1 MRVGIEA
8 INVYG
13 GPTYLDVRTLFE
25 ARGLDLERFENLM
38 MHRKAVSLAC
48 EDPVTNGVNAA
59 LPIILGLSEH
69 QRANIEMVIASSESG
84 LDFGKAMSTYMHD
97 HLGLSR
103 ACRLFELKQACFGG
117 TAALQMAVNFVLS
130 GVAPGKKVLVI
141 ATDIARGL
149 HQDDGLH
156 YAEPSQGT
164 GAVAMLVGDAPRVF
178 EMDAGAYGCHSYE
191 VMDTFRPRADLER
204 GDPDLSLLSYL
215 DCLEGAYKAYA
226 AKVEG
231 VDLRTTFDY
240 MAYHTPFAGMVKG
253 AHRKI
258 MRSILRAKPAEV
270 DEDFQ
275 RRVQPS
281 LRYCQQVGNVY
292 SATLYFALCS
302 LVDQAQFSG
311 QRRVGLFS
319 YGSGCSSEF
328 FSGLVDDDSKAA
340 LAAYDIPAQLE
351 RRIKL
356 NMAEYERLQAMNR
369 AIPFGEENWEV
380 DLNGCE
386 HLYER
391 YFQGRGLLVLSGVR
405 KYHREYVWS

>member
-1 MRVGIEA
+1 MSVGIEA

-13 GPTYLDVRTLFE
+13 GPTFLDVRTLFE

-38 MHRKAVSLAC
+38 MYRKAVALVC

-59 LPIILGLSEH
+59 LPIVNALDPKSRGD
-69 QRANIEMVIASSESG
+69 IEMVIACSESG

-97 HLGLSR
+97 YLGLSR
-103 ACRLFELKQACFGG
+103 SCRLFELKQACYGG
-117 TAALQMAVNFVLS
+117 TAGLQMAVNTVLS

-164 GAVAMLVGDAPRVF
+164 GAVAMLVSDQPKIF
-178 EMDAGAYGCHSYE
+178 EIDPGAYGCHSYE

-215 DCLEGAYKAYA
+215 DCLEGAYRAYA

-231 VDLRTTFDY
+231 VDLRTTFDFL
-240 MAYHTPFAGMVKG
+240 AFHTPFAGMVKG
-253 AHRKI
+253 AHRKL
-258 MRSILRAKPAEV
+258 MRSLRAKPAEI

-275 RRVQPS
+275 ARVAPS
-281 LRYCQQVGNVY
+281 LAYCQQVGNVY
-292 SATLYFALCS
+292 SATVYFALCS
-302 LVDQAQFSG
+302 LVDQANYQG

-328 FSGLVDDDSKAA
+328 FSGLIGDGSKEA
-340 LAAYDIPAQLE
+340 LAAFDIPRQLAS
-351 RRIKL
+351 RVPL
-356 NMAEYERLQAMNR
+356 TMLEYERLQAMN
-369 AIPFGEENWEV
+369 AAVPFGEENWDV
-380 DLNGCE
+380 DLRGCE

-391 YFQGRGLLVLSGVR
+391 YFQGRGLLVLRGVR
-405 KYHREYVWS
+405 KFHREYGWS